1 MISFQKAI
9 GYSRDLETKDKFAYI
24 IAGFTISILTPF
36 LAIYILIIKSAI
48 LTLSA
53 LFFFLLLLTVILLLK
68 NRGYFAAKIL
78 LCTAILLQ
86 EMLLVFLWFSP
97 DANLKYFFFIIVPI
111 SFLIFNSERE
121 KERQGIVFFSA
132 LSTIL
137 ICINEFVQI
146 SQPKITTTP
155 SLNLLISVMSVISS
169 IGATAAVLYMY
180 EKNISRQ
187 HRKLDLLAQT
197 DGLTGIYNR
206 RALIAMGK
214 SLFQQPLDGKNGF
227 ALLIF
232 DLDHFKNVNDTF
244 GHSAGDVVLQEMTK
258 RLSENIRE
266 KDFLSRYGG
275 EEFALI
281 LLDIDPDAAAVVAE
295 DLRCKVEKQAIM
307 WGTEPISI
315 TTSIGLSHRDFHPA
329 DFDDLLRQSDAALYR
344 AKDKGRNRVEVSSSR
359 A

>member
-24 IAGFTISILTPF
+24 IAGVTISILTPF
-36 LAIYILIIKSAI
+36 LAIYMLIIKSAI

-86 EMLLVFLWFSP
+86 ETLLVFLWFSP

-111 SFLIFNSERE
+111 SFLIFNGERK

-155 SLNLLISVMSVISS
+155 SLNLLISVMSVIFS

-214 SLFQQPLDGKNGF
+214 SLFQQPLDGKNG
-227 ALLIF
+227 
-232 DLDHFKNVNDTF
+232 
-244 GHSAGDVVLQEMTK
+244 
-258 RLSENIRE
+258 
-266 KDFLSRYGG
+266 
-275 EEFALI
+275 FALI